1 MRDVFSKVMLIAI
14 AIILF
19 SCSRGKDETN
29 FCDFPKEE
37 SLIPTMRVNLT
48 GLIQPSK
55 IIVSDSL
62 LFVYDRGD
70 ESAFLKIYCKKDFH
84 LIKSFGEVGRGPN
97 EFINPV
103 LAFASVPLNSI
114 WLLDVAGSK
123 FYQIDLSE
131 LIHKSDLS
139 LKDYSLDY
147 KDFSQL
153 FNSFIPIAN
162 GKYYSTGTLNY
173 GRFVTWDSALN
184 IVNLGG
190 EPLKDYGLQEPIRSI
205 FYLNHLCF
213 DSLTNT
219 LYCALAR
226 RDRIFKFDINTK
238 VLLDKFS
245 KNYKEKQPVFIGG
258 NNLEQDYLAFAGLK
272 LWRNKL
278 FAPYFGGNF
287 IEINDNNYKIY
298 YPHDVLVFDSNLRPL
313 TVLHFDIDIQGM
325 EIDANGLMYVLTS
338 DIENPIYIYNLKK
351 HIE

>member
-19 SCSRGKDETN
+19 SCSRGKIETN

-48 GLIQPSK
+48 GLIQPSRMV
-55 IIVSDSL
+55 VSDSL

-70 ESAFLKIYCKKDFH
+70 EAAFLKIYCKKDFH
-84 LIKSFGEVGRGPN
+84 HIKSFGQIGRGPN

-123 FYQIDLSE
+123 FYQIDLSD
-131 LIHKSDLS
+131 LIHNSDLT
-139 LKDYSLDY
+139 LKDYFIEY

-153 FNSFIPIAN
+153 FSSFIPIAD
-162 GKYYSTGTLNY
+162 GKYYSTGPLNY
-173 GRFVTWDSALN
+173 DRFVIWDSALN
-184 IVNLGG
+184 IINLGG
-190 EPLKDYGLQEPIRSI
+190 EPLKDFGLQEPIRSI

-226 RDRIFKFDINTK
+226 HDQIFKFDINTK
-238 VLLDKFS
+238 VLIDKFS
-245 KNYKEKQPVFIGG
+245 KNYKEKQPVFIGN
-258 NNLEQDYLAFAGLK
+258 NNLKQDYLAFAGLE

-278 FAPYFGGNF
+278 FAPYFGENPV
-287 IEINDNNYKIY
+287 EINDNSFKIY
-298 YPHDVLVFDSNLRPL
+298 YPQNVLVFDSNLNPN
-313 TVLHFDIDIQGM
+313 TTLHLNIDILDMG
-325 EIDANGLMYVLTS
+325 IDANGLMYVLTS
-338 DIENPIYIYNLKK
+338 DIENPIYIYNLKEHMK
-351 HIE
+351 